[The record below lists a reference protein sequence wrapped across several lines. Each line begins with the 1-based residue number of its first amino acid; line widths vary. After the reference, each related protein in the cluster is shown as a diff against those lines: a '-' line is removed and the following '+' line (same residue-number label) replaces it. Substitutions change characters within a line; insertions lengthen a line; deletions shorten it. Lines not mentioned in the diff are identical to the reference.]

1 MTHGCTPSA
10 TRAPLSRMRQAA
22 VGAMAAMMALTS
34 APVQAQAQTAGI
46 SLIRDAEIERI
57 LRIDADPVLAA
68 AGLEPSNVEI
78 HLVNNKELNAFVSGG
93 QHIFLFT
100 GMIVKTETPNQL
112 IGVIAHET
120 GHISGGH
127 LARQGDATRSA
138 IATYAIT
145 LGLGLLAALAGG
157 DQGGNAAAGMLYS
170 ANYFA
175 TLQMLGYSRSQ
186 ESSADQAA
194 AGYLEKAGLSGK
206 GLVSFFDNFRYQEV
220 FADSR
225 RDAYFRS
232 HPLSSERIEALRAR
246 VEAGSHYNDPDKP
259 EAIERHKI
267 MVAKLKAF
275 MNYPQVTFTDYP
287 ETDTSYPARYARAI
301 AHYKNLD
308 TARALKE
315 IDVLIAEQPT
325 NAYLWELKGQ
335 VLFEAG
341 RAAESEAPYR
351 KSVELAPNEPLLRV
365 SLGQTLLALPK
376 DAGVVDA
383 VANLNRAA
391 DFEPDNPFTWRL
403 LAEAHER
410 NKQPGLARLATAEQ
424 SFSLGQLVS
433 ARRFALNARDLLEQG
448 TPQYRRAVD
457 IITTSEDNFQGRKRR
472 RS

>member
-1 MTHGCTPSA
+1 MTHGCTPSVA
-10 TRAPLSRMRQAA
+10 RTPSLRLKQGAIGAVAA
-22 VGAMAAMMALTS
+22 VMAMTS
-34 APVQAQAQTAGI
+34 GPAWSQDAGI
-46 SLIRDAEIERI
+46 SMIRDAEIEGI
-57 LRIDADPVLAA
+57 LHKDADPVLAA

-100 GMIVKTETPNQL
+100 GMIIKTESPNQL

-127 LARQGDATRSA
+127 LARQGEGTRGA
-138 IATYAIT
+138 MATYAIT

-157 DQGGNAAAGMLYS
+157 ESSSGAAAGMLYS

-175 TLQMLGYSRSQ
+175 TLQMLGYSRTQ
-186 ESSADQAA
+186 ESAADQAA
-194 AGYLEKAGLSGK
+194 AGFLEKAGLSGK

-220 FADSR
+220 FSDSR

-232 HPLSSERIEALRAR
+232 HPLSSDRIEALRAK
-246 VEAGSHYNDPDKP
+246 VERQPHYNTADTP
-259 EAIERHKI
+259 EAIERHKV

-275 MNYPQVTFTDYP
+275 INYPQVTFADYP
-287 ETDTSYPARYARAI
+287 ETDTSFPARYARAI
-301 AHYKNLD
+301 ARYKDLD
-308 TARALKE
+308 TERALKD
-315 IDVLIAEQPT
+315 IDALIADQP
-325 NAYLWELKGQ
+325 NNPYLWELKGQ

-351 KSVELAPNEPLLRV
+351 KSVELAPTEPLLRI
-365 SLGQTLLALPK
+365 SLGQTLLAVPK
-376 DAGVVDA
+376 DAGVA
-383 VANLNRAA
+383 EAITHLNRAA
-391 DFEPDNPFTWRL
+391 DYEPDNPFTWRL
-403 LAEAHER
+403 LAEAYER

-424 SFSLGQLVS
+424 SFSLGKLPE

-448 TPQYRRAVD
+448 TPQYRRAMD
-457 IITTSEDNFQGRKRR
+457 IITTSEDNFQGRRRR